1 MFNKIIKRI
10 FDFIASFLGCMIL
23 IPVFIIIA
31 ILIKLDS
38 TGPIFF
44 IQKRVGQNGEEFGI
58 LKYRT
63 MVVDAEKL
71 GKQITIGNDS
81 RITRIGKFLRKY
93 KLDELPQLFNVLKGD
108 MSLVGPRPE
117 VPKYVKLYSE
127 AEREVLKVK
136 PGITDFASIEYR
148 DENEILGNVE
158 NPEEYYINEIMKDK
172 LQLNLKY
179 ISNNNIFL
187 DIKIILKTLLKCL
200 K

>member
-1 MFNKIIKRI
+1 MPSDKSII
-10 FDFIASFLGCMIL
+10 
-23 IPVFIIIA
+23 
-31 ILIKLDS
+31 
-38 TGPIFF
+38 
-44 IQKRVGQNGEEFGI
+44 
-58 LKYRT
+58 
-63 MVVDAEKL
+63 
-71 GKQITIGNDS
+71 
-81 RITRIGKFLRKY
+81 RKTSI
-93 KLDELPQLFNVLKGD
+93 DELPQLINVLKGD